1 MVGEERDGEQPPP
14 RRVTDRDL
22 LWVESV
28 SERLLGTSA
37 PRAWERAFFQ
47 TDDEDDR
54 LDTPTAP
61 SPPVAPAPPEQSYAP
76 APEYVPEQQYVPGV
90 PDAPAR
96 DHVPAPLRYTDG
108 EPTGSPSYPGPGA
121 SYEAVARYFSEGDAD
136 WRHDLGPEFPDE
148 EGDDEVL
155 PAEDADESADE
166 DGEPDLVIDLTQPV
180 RPEPP
185 DGVRAGPGVDDEI
198 LRLALVSGDTVLATA
213 VLQLLEDR
221 ARDRQRIA
229 TLVTTLGALVE
240 VVDRIDAP
248 DHELAVT
255 ARLLRRVVG
264 R

>member
-1 MVGEERDGEQPPP
+1 
-14 RRVTDRDL
+14 VTDRDL

-54 LDTPTAP
+54 LDAPTAP
-61 SPPVAPAPPEQSYAP
+61 PAAPVAPAPPEQPYAP
-76 APEYVPEQQYVPGV
+76 APERASKPEYIPGV

-96 DHVPAPLRYTDG
+96 EHVRAPLRYTD
-108 EPTGSPSYPGPGA
+108 EPVDSPSYPGPGA
-121 SYEAVARYFSEGDAD
+121 SYETAARYFSEGDAD
-136 WRHDLGPEFPDE
+136 WRHDLGPEFPDDGE
-148 EGDDEVL
+148 DEAGPGDAAVD
-155 PAEDADESADE
+155 DADESADE
-166 DGEPDLVIDLTQPV
+166 LGDEDTEADLVIDLTQPV

-185 DGVRAGPGVDDEI
+185 DAGRGGSDVDDEI

-213 VLQLLEDR
+213 VLRLLEDR

-240 VVDRIDAP
+240 VVDRIGAP